1 LGSEEFKSVID
12 NHIIE
17 DIEKFKYL
25 RNSMCVM
32 ENLILMVKLVIV
44 IKETDYYIKFY
55 GNHAKK

>member
-1 LGSEEFKSVID
+1 
-12 NHIIE
+12 
-17 DIEKFKYL
+17 
-25 RNSMCVM
+25 MCVM